1 MEDGHGGAAADADVE
16 EAGEDEVV
24 AEELAIA
31 TDEPML
37 DMPVEDEIGLDTIGD
52 DGLSLGIIDEKAADA
67 LHEVAPLGML
77 EATPTEVGAS
87 PPTTDD
93 DGDGDTST
101 KFSAVLLTC
110 VVAFVELEDEG
121 VALGG
126 TVQTLVVL
134 EGTGVSVP

>member
-1 MEDGHGGAAADADVE
+1 MEDRHGGAAADADVE

-37 DMPVEDEIGLDTIGD
+37 VMPVEDEIALDTIAE

-77 EATPTEVGAS
+77 EATSTEVKVS

-93 DGDGDTST
+93 DGDGDTWT
-101 KFSAVLLTC
+101 KFAAVLVTC
-110 VVAFVELEDEG
+110 VVAVPELEDEG

-126 TVQTLVVL
+126 TVQSLVVL